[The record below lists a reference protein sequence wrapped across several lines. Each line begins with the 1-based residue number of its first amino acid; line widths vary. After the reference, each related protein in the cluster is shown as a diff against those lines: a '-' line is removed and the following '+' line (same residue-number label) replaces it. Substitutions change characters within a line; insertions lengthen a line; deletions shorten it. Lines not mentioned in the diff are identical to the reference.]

1 MFGTRS
7 IVALIL
13 AVSLVG
19 TASQAAAKDHR
30 VSMAVKEVN
39 GINADCSVPYGFNL
53 SYAAGKRL
61 LKFGNK
67 TRTLRKVT
75 RFTHK
80 RSSDGIGRVV
90 ATTFNRKSKRIEV
103 TETAVSLDS
112 NGSCKFV
119 FQGTLRS

>member
-7 IVALIL
+7 IVAVLL

-30 VSMAVKEVN
+30 VSMAVTEVN
-39 GINADCSVPYGFNL
+39 GINANCAVPYGFEL
-53 SYAAGKRL
+53 SYSSGKRL

-67 TRTLRKVT
+67 IRARKKLT

-80 RSSDGIGRVV
+80 RSSESIGRFVT
-90 ATTFNRKSKRIEV
+90 TTFNRKNKRIQV

-112 NGSCKFV
+112 TASCKFV